1 MFYLNREVA
10 QAFNSIQLCLLPFV
24 LRKYETAA
32 MNPEVSHLY
41 HDSHFSGLSGGTLE
55 ARERMRAREV
65 NAREERLLRQQDEHL
80 QQAKEVCRKRSRWE
94 QDSVRR
100 DLRAILERTPTFTR
114 TLRDE
119 KQKNKL
125 RSRRGQHLPV
135 AEWTPGVFHPQK
147 ERRRNGQVGFATT
160 PGVSKT
166 TQSLLLTSS
175 PPPPPLSSP
184 KNLSNS
190 ESRSRLPSVPNGNNP
205 DTVETGK
212 SDLGT
217 SSSPPSKQQQSRAN
231 GQHHP
236 QLSKPSAQDCRGTK
250 CTETD
255 RLMPH
260 VKPMRRGQRY
270 GPAVP
275 LGESSHT
282 HGHSQYV
289 AAPRP
294 LGVSHDHG
302 PPVSDPPLS
311 STDATLGMGQY
322 RGADLR
328 RRSHHAVMAIV
339 RVQARH
345 ERRMRQADAALAAQ
359 RTTAAKTRRYRFSD
373 SSSRS
378 LKELSEL
385 FSSSLSAENASPQ
398 GQAGPPQSKS
408 DSKLSWLSVTLPDA
422 DMRRSAGDVT
432 DVRKLHHSFGDAG
445 CRPARPRFYSM
456 D

>member
-1 MFYLNREVA
+1 
-10 QAFNSIQLCLLPFV
+10 
-24 LRKYETAA
+24 

-125 RSRRGQHLPV
+125 RSRRGQHLPG
-135 AEWTPGVFHPQK
+135 AEWTPGVFPSQK
-147 ERRRNGQVGFATT
+147 ERRRNRRVCFTTT
-160 PGVSKT
+160 PAVSKT

-175 PPPPPLSSP
+175 PPPPPLSSL
-184 KNLSNS
+184 KNLSS
-190 ESRSRLPSVPNGNNP
+190 PESRSRLPSVSNGNNP

-212 SDLGT
+212 SDSGT
-217 SSSPPSKQQQSRAN
+217 PSSPPSKHCEQSRAN

-236 QLSKPSAQDCRGTK
+236 QLSKPGAQDYRGTK
-250 CTETD
+250 CAETD

-275 LGESSHT
+275 LGQSSHAP
-282 HGHSQYV
+282 GHSQSV
-289 AAPRP
+289 AAPR
-294 LGVSHDHG
+294 LLDVSHDHG
-302 PPVSDPPLS
+302 PPAPDPPLT
-311 STDATLGMGQY
+311 STDAALGMGQY

-345 ERRMRQADAALAAQ
+345 ERRMREADAALAAQ
-359 RTTAAKTRRYRFSD
+359 RTAAAKTRRYGFSEP
-373 SSSRS
+373 SSRS

-385 FSSSLSAENASPQ
+385 FSNTLSAQNASPQ
-398 GQAGPPQSKS
+398 GQTGPPQSES
-408 DSKLSWLSVTLPDA
+408 NSKLSWLSMTLPDA

-432 DVRKLHHSFGDAG
+432 DVRELRHSFGDAG